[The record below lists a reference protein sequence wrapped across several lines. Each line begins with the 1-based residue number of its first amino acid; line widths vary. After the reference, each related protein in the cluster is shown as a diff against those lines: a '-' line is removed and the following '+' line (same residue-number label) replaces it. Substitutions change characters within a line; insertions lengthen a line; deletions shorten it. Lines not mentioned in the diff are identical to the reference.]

1 MAAVVLGCCAKTA
14 CLQRQ
19 RCINSHAQTQRT
31 LAVCSSNKHEPAACA
46 AGCLKVPSLQRW
58 ETARTAPRETCPC
71 GCRSTTACATACEW
85 KKNQLLHH
93 SRCNGFALLLSV
105 LQCSV

>member
-1 MAAVVLGCCAKTA
+1 MRAVAVCCAPNTA

-31 LAVCSSNKHEPAACA
+31 VQAWSSNKNGLAACA
-46 AGCLKVPSLQRW
+46 AGCREARSIQRW

-71 GCRSTTACATACEW
+71 GCCSNTACATACEW
-85 KKNQLLHH
+85 KKNELLHH
-93 SRCNGFALLLSV
+93 SLCYTVSLLLRI
-105 LQCSV
+105 L